1 MKDLEENSAT
11 ADQGTPKEMNN
22 INSNRRHQ
30 TVLNADENT
39 SIRNGAGE
47 AVPIHDGSR
56 KQYQEHLRRISSEK
70 DRGKVTGGSYGRE
83 DDRFGRSS
91 EGLKRPNKAK
101 RNRGWCN
108 ERRRPSDKNTRE
120 GRKRKYLE
128 DRNLYGNYLE
138 SEGDSSEDGGLFAR
152 SASGMSDVSR
162 SPSPQQQSENMRSD
176 SWSWKP
182 RYQDAMYHDERQRKS
197 AKRRA
202 YHRASYERE
211 MPSYNPYIR
220 DTGRYCHMPSPISLE
235 MRFDEMISQM
245 LHRQDSMLLKLDVIV
260 NLLQKTV
267 KVLTSP
273 QSRAQSALSNSM
285 ESNSLQDHDM
295 QSSLRRAGEHFSDLE
310 IDGDYSR
317 PREGKHVSY
326 SRYTTNAEKER
337 NSTLNK
343 EDKSIRRF
351 VGNHEVIKEM
361 EPELIISANQD
372 GGRVEVRDQVAPRIS
387 SYYSV
392 RGRSPE
398 FFHRKQ
404 YRGEDKEEGQGAIL
418 RRLSATNGNEN
429 NSCFQHHVK
438 EKSSY
443 EYSAII
449 AETKSNIVPEKTVT
463 ENNIVAEENVQ
474 LKESNDDS
482 PMKSA
487 NERHFL
493 EEGDKIP
500 YVVSTKDKAHT
511 NDIQRSLKMNERPS
525 MVDLSQTSNIIM
537 PQKYY
542 AVNTEALSSSS
553 SGVEAVETRDVPLY
567 SDDAVPCV
575 YTGQGWQ
582 SSSTIDK
589 FSPPSSYRR
598 RDSFE
603 YKTWLAKTF
612 TTGSGHSEDFP
623 RSMVT
628 KGHEVRN
635 THHNGTKSSLT
646 DNKKMMSSIAH
657 LIMSSIDVSS
667 EIVQILVATPS
678 DNNSN
683 KEQSRKS
690 MECLLN
696 QSLAVMGCL
705 PLIAEIDLSVVQKI
719 YQSSKNCMSFIYRL
733 MDHCYAREEL
743 MRCRVAGGV
752 RRYRGNNTET
762 EQLCPKRL
770 RTVLKLAS
778 DLFPN
783 EYIKLS
789 KANMIRNN
797 INMKCRKTV
806 IRDISN

>member
-1 MKDLEENSAT
+1 MKDLEENPVT
-11 ADQGTPKEMNN
+11 ADEGAPNEMKN
-22 INSNRRHQ
+22 IHSNRRHQ
-30 TVLNADENT
+30 AVLNADENT
-39 SIRNGAGE
+39 SNGNGVGE
-47 AVPIHDGSR
+47 PLTMHDVSK
-56 KQYQEHLRRISSEK
+56 KQYQEHLRRIPSDR
-70 DRGKVTGGSYGRE
+70 DRGHVTSGNCGRE

-91 EGLKRPNKAK
+91 ESLKRPNKAK
-101 RNRGWCN
+101 RNRGWGN
-108 ERRRPSDKNTRE
+108 ERRKPNEKNLSRE

-128 DRNLYGNYLE
+128 DRSLYSNYLE
-138 SEGDSSEDGGLFAR
+138 LEGDSSEDGELFAQ
-152 SASGMSDVSR
+152 SASDMSDVSR
-162 SPSPQQQSENMRSD
+162 SPSPQQPSESMRSD

-182 RYQDAMYHDERQRKS
+182 RYQDAGYHDERQRKS
-197 AKRRA
+197 AKRRP

-211 MPSYNPYIR
+211 MPTYNPYIR
-220 DTGRYCHMPSPISLE
+220 DTGRYCHMRSPMSLE
-235 MRFDEMISQM
+235 MRFDELISQM

-273 QSRAQSALSNSM
+273 QNRVQSALSISM
-285 ESNSLQDHDM
+285 DSNSLHDM
-295 QSSLRRAGEHFSDLE
+295 QSSLRRAGEQFSDLE
-310 IDGDYSR
+310 IEGDYLR
-317 PREGKHVSY
+317 PRESKNASY
-326 SRYTTNAEKER
+326 SRYTSSAEKER
-337 NSTLNK
+337 SSKLTK
-343 EDKSIRRF
+343 EDRSLKRF
-351 VGNHEVIKEM
+351 VGSQEAFKEM
-361 EPELIISANQD
+361 EPDMIRSANPD

-404 YRGEDKEEGQGAIL
+404 YRGEDKEEEGGDFL
-418 RRLSATNGNEN
+418 RRLNATNENEN
-429 NSCFQHHVK
+429 NSCSKHHGK

-443 EYSAII
+443 EYGAII
-449 AETKSNIVPEKTVT
+449 AEAKNNIGREKTVT
-463 ENNIVAEENVQ
+463 ENNIAAEEKLQ
-474 LKESNDDS
+474 LKESTDES
-482 PMKSA
+482 PIRPV
-487 NERHFL
+487 NERHFF
-493 EEGDKIP
+493 EEGDKIA

-542 AVNTEALSSSS
+542 AINTEALSGSG
-553 SGVEAVETRDVPLY
+553 SGVEAVETRDAPLY
-567 SDDAVPCV
+567 GDEAIPCV
-575 YTGQGWQ
+575 YSGQGWQ
-582 SSSTIDK
+582 SASSMDK

-598 RDSFE
+598 RDSIE
-603 YKTWLAKTF
+603 YKTWLARTF

-628 KGHEVRN
+628 KGHEARS

-657 LIMSSIDVSS
+657 LVMSSIDVSS